1 MPVEWALNF
10 AQPGFPE
17 SNIIP
22 DNYCIAR
29 CNSNQVDIDNMKLCH
44 PDTTRRHTQ
53 LRVTKQEKSQ
63 ALDLGS
69 LNGTFLDKTE

>member
-1 MPVEWALNF
+1 M
-10 AQPGFPE
+10 
-17 SNIIP
+17 IP
-22 DNYCIAR
+22 DNYCIVR
-29 CNSNQVDIDNMKLCH
+29 RNSNQVDMKLCH